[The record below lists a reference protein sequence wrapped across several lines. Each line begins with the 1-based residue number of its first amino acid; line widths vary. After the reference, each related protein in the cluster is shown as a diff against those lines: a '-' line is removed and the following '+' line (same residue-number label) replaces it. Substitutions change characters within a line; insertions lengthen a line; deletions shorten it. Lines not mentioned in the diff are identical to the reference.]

1 MSRHTV
7 SLAALC
13 LRRYACSAPEGDWW
27 HDLCAF
33 VSLVL
38 ASKTHETEGHRLR
51 MAEITHECAG
61 NFTAAQGA
69 SMEMDMLNNLGWRL
83 HVPTSY
89 ELCRHLVDAA
99 YHEHQE
105 ECEDVPPCSARCGP
119 AGDLEWQALVAD
131 AEACIDASH
140 LWPQEPGCTAAVVAY
155 GAAVAALRRQRHSTG
170 ALGAQDALL
179 RRAEHHCLAPS
190 AVNACAERLFS
201 ELAVLQAPLARLQIS
216 PPTAVSAAEAAA
228 KQKKRRS
235 PTSIADLDTAS
246 HANGDDDSEEVAVR
260 SLPIFFPTAPAA
272 PAAVVASGVIHRPAA
287 VRASAPVPVAA
298 AAAPAAV
305 VVSAAGGV
313 IHRPSA
319 VRPVA
324 VAAAAA
330 APASS
335 SFGDCAG
342 SSSSASA
349 GANGL
354 YKKMKFS
361 ESSCFTSVQCT
372 ASATATA
379 TTTTRAASH

>member
-105 ECEDVPPCSARCGP
+105 EREEEPAASARS
-119 AGDLEWQALVAD
+119 GDLEWQALVAD

-179 RRAEHHCLAPS
+179 RRAEHHSLATS

-216 PPTAVSAAEAAA
+216 APGAVSAAEAAA

-235 PTSIADLDTAS
+235 PTSIADLDTACHS
-246 HANGDDDSEEVAVR
+246 SGGGDDSEEVR
-260 SLPIFFPTAPAA
+260 SLPIFFPTAAAAAPPVPAA
-272 PAAVVASGVIHRPAA
+272 AACGVIHRPAA
-287 VRASAPVPVAA
+287 VRASAAPVAA
-298 AAAPAAV
+298 AAV
-305 VVSAAGGV
+305 VVAAGV
-313 IHRPSA
+313 IHRPAA
-319 VRPVA
+319 VRPVP
-324 VAAAAA
+324 VIAAAS
-330 APASS
+330 ASS

-342 SSSSASA
+342 GSSSGASASA
-349 GANGL
+349 SGL

-361 ESSCFTSVQCT
+361 ESSCFTSVHCTTTT
-372 ASATATA
+372 ASAAKAVATSTA
-379 TTTTRAASH
+379 RAASH